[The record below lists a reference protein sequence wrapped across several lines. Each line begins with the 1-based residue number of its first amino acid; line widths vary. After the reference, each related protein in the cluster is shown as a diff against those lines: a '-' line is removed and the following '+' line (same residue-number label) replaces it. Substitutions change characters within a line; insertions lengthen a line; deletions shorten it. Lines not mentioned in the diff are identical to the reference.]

1 MRAALNMTIVTG
13 SGKAIDA
20 DTVKK
25 AIAAG
30 VASNGR
36 KWELRPAADGKTL
49 QATLSWNSN
58 KHTIVVEI
66 VPTAMQ
72 YSVKYVSSVN
82 MKYEVQS
89 GTRVIHPFY
98 NKYVEELIQS
108 IRAELLKL

>member
-1 MRAALNMTIVTG
+1 
-13 SGKAIDA
+13 
-20 DTVKK
+20 
-25 AIAAG
+25 
-30 VASNGR
+30 
-36 KWELRPAADGKTL
+36 
-49 QATLSWNSN
+49 
-58 KHTIVVEI
+58 